1 MSKTA
6 PDICTSNPAILTDDV
21 IDFTGPAATSSNI
34 ITGHGGGFSLKSEP
48 TFILDESNGIPADNI
63 QIKPTNVSLAGQ
75 TVPIVLMHHSHRPTG
90 TSAGAMSGAAG
101 APFLFVEQTG
111 EMKRSYNT
119 NTLPHKDK
127 LHQMSLK
134 QDVRFNTGT
143 LPSKQ
148 FRGNTQSGV
157 ATLDNNAFQ
166 EQFHKKFSDIHEFE
180 GHLTLN
186 QRFGS
191 ALSHLSSGLDSGTGT
206 LVGTFHNDG
215 SLIHTGVLGVSSDLP
230 GTSSTTSSSSGG
242 TGTTTGSCHSNVSSK
257 SFQPVSHKKKTVTIG
272 SVFSTMDTFES
283 NKTDDDLFGGA
294 SAV

>member
-1 MSKTA
+1 M
-6 PDICTSNPAILTDDV
+6 
-21 IDFTGPAATSSNI
+21 IDFTGPVATSSNL
-34 ITGHGGGFSLKSEP
+34 ITGHGAGYGLKSEP
-48 TFILDESNGIPADNI
+48 TYILDESNSIPNDNI
-63 QIKPTNVSLAGQ
+63 QIKPTNVTLAGQ
-75 TVPIVLMHHSHRPTG
+75 TVPIVLMHHSHRPST
-90 TSAGAMSGAAG
+90 TSAATIPTNAAP
-101 APFLFVEQTG
+101 PFMFMDTNNEV
-111 EMKRSYNT
+111 KRVYNT

-127 LHQMSLK
+127 LNQ
-134 QDVRFNTGT
+134 FNKPDIRYNTAT
-143 LPSKQ
+143 LPHKQ
-148 FRGNTQSGV
+148 FRGNIQTGV
-157 ATLDNNAFQ
+157 ATLDNNLFTEHQ
-166 EQFHKKFSDIHEFE
+166 MHKKFSDIHEFD

-215 SLIHTGVLGVSSDLP
+215 SLIHTGVLGVSSDVP

-242 TGTTTGSCHSNVSSK
+242 TGSGTGTTTGSCHSIMSNK
-257 SFQPVSHKKKTVTIG
+257 SFHQVPHKKKTVTIG